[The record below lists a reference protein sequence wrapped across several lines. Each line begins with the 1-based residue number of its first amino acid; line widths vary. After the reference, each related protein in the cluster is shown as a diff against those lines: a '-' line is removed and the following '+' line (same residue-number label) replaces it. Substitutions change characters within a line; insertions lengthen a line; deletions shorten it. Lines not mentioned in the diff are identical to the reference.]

1 MAEAPR
7 TIGRYALHTALAS
20 GGMATVHLGRLL
32 GPVGFSRT
40 VAIKRLHA
48 SFAQD
53 PDFVSMFLDEARLA
67 ARIRH
72 PNVVP
77 VLDVVA
83 LEGELFLVMEYVQGE
98 ALSRLRR
105 SFGKPIAVPVVAR
118 IAVDM
123 LNGLHAAHEAK
134 NERGEPLDIVHR
146 DVSPHNILVG
156 VDGISRVTDFGIA
169 KAENRIQTT
178 REGQI
183 KGKLAYMAPEQL
195 RERAVDRRTDV
206 YAAAVVVWEA
216 LTAKKLFARDDPGAM
231 VARILEG
238 NVQRPSALVPGIP
251 SEVDAIVMQGLAA
264 NPDARFASAQEMALA
279 LEHAVRLEPAARVG
293 QWVEQVAASSLTERA
308 AAVAD
313 LETASH
319 SSVDSVRSFMREASQ
334 SLPAPEPERPSS
346 THSVA
351 QVSSLSVDSPGE
363 TKTPNR
369 RPLVLVAVVL
379 GVLGIAA
386 VVALSRTSGGR
397 APEPITAAS
406 SAKTAE
412 PTPETTLQP
421 LASAPPPPSASAPAP
436 EQPAK
441 VVHRPA
447 ATHKPPAPPPP
458 EPTKNPS
465 DFSNLTRE

>member
-1 MAEAPR
+1 MSGLDHPGIVRIYDYGEIPAGSPAESHF
-7 TIGRYALHTALAS
+7 GRGS
-20 GGMATVHLGRLL
+20 
-32 GPVGFSRT
+32 P
-40 VAIKRLHA
+40 
-48 SFAQD
+48 
-53 PDFVSMFLDEARLA
+53 
-67 ARIRH
+67 
-72 PNVVP
+72 
-77 VLDVVA
+77 
-83 LEGELFLVMEYVQGE
+83 FLVMEYVQGE

-293 QWVEQVAASSLTERA
+293 QWVEQVAASSLTDEGPWVSRSSTLRRVGSLKARNTPSMAAGDVVGASPFIVSRPWPVRA
-308 AAVAD
+308 AIVSD
-313 LETASH
+313 
-319 SSVDSVRSFMREASQ
+319 
-334 SLPAPEPERPSS
+334 ER
-346 THSVA
+346 
-351 QVSSLSVDSPGE
+351 
-363 TKTPNR
+363 R
-369 RPLVLVAVVL
+369 LVW
-379 GVLGIAA
+379 
-386 VVALSRTSGGR
+386 
-397 APEPITAAS
+397 
-406 SAKTAE
+406 
-412 PTPETTLQP
+412 
-421 LASAPPPPSASAPAP
+421 
-436 EQPAK
+436 
-441 VVHRPA
+441 
-447 ATHKPPAPPPP
+447 
-458 EPTKNPS
+458 
-465 DFSNLTRE
+465 SNT